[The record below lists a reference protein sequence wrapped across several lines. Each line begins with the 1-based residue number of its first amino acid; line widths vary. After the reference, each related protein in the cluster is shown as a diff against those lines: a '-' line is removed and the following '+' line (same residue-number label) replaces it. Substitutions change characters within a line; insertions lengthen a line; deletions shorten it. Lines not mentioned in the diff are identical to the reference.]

1 MIEQILKSL
10 IELEGKKI
18 KDLPGA
24 NNFSLKNKSYSR
36 LVLDN
41 YLSTIINQNKQK
53 QFNVNRL
60 IEENNFVMRTVP
72 ISFAS
77 LNPLESSRISS
88 ISLINLADENWE
100 YSEVYKYLKGVL
112 FIPFLIKDRHLGQPY
127 REFGKAFIWKAS
139 IEEIQQC
146 KLDWLLF
153 KKATKLGSI
162 PNRREKIKSKK
173 FPTEADTKFI
183 HMRPHSTKG
192 KFELDKFGNQVRRM
206 AFMLNKGFLRNII
219 VKNK

>member
-10 IELEGKKI
+10 IDLEGKKI

-36 LVLDN
+36 VVLDN
-41 YLSTIINQNKQK
+41 YLSTVINQNKQK
-53 QFNVNRL
+53 KISVNRL
-60 IEENNFVMRTVP
+60 IEENNLIMRTVP

-77 LNPLESSRISS
+77 LNPLESTRIST

-100 YSEVYKYLKGVL
+100 DSEVYKYLKGVL
-112 FIPFLIKDRHLGQPY
+112 FLPFLIKDRHLGQPY
-127 REFGKAFIWKAS
+127 REFGKAFIWS
-139 IEEIQQC
+139 PLSEEIEQC
-146 KLDWLLF
+146 RLDWLLF
-153 KKATKLGSI
+153 KNAAEKGLI
-162 PNRREKIKSKK
+162 PNSLEKINSEK

-192 KFELDKFGNQVRRM
+192 KYELDKFGNKVRRM
-206 AFMLNKGFLRNII
+206 AFMLNKGFLRSII